1 MISDVLVNGESV
13 GAVSEYTVSEIAGDV
28 TIEASF
34 EFSNYTQDNRFVF
47 PTAAEWTTLEAEH
60 FTLHNTGA
68 KNEQYKLNIVN
79 ADWASNG
86 KFVNAMNYGDQI
98 SLPYTAEAGTYE
110 VIITY
115 KSGSIYNKI
124 EWSEESGKITAN
136 RASASASS
144 ITVIGR
150 STFNLQINESG
161 EGVLI
166 FTAPKE
172 NSPQIDKFEIRKLS

>member
-1 MISDVLVNGESV
+1 M
-13 GAVSEYTVSEIAGDV
+13 
-28 TIEASF
+28 
-34 EFSNYTQDNRFVF
+34 NR
-47 PTAAEWTTLEAEH
+47 
-60 FTLHNTGA
+60 
-68 KNEQYKLNIVN
+68 
-79 ADWASNG
+79 
-86 KFVNAMNYGDQI
+86 GDQI

-124 EWSEESGKITAN
+124 EWNEESGKITAN
-136 RASASASS
+136 RVSASASS
-144 ITVIGR
+144 TTVIGTG
-150 STFNLQINESG
+150 TFNLQINESG